1 MTGAVRSELA
11 RADQRQRTS
20 GSLEVEA
27 GARKDGGPIS
37 REGDEEKEQA
47 KQQMETHTNRQQRRH
62 KMMGGNLSKRK
73 RGNNREDQ
81 LRAQGSRLRRAAHPS

>member
-1 MTGAVRSELA
+1 MGAVSSELV

-27 GARKDGGPIS
+27 GSRKDRGPIS

-47 KQQMETHTNRQQRRH
+47 KQQMETHTKQQ
-62 KMMGGNLSKRK
+62 
-73 RGNNREDQ
+73 Q
-81 LRAQGSRLRRAAHPS
+81 